1 MSKSVSNCEKSLLKF
16 FQKFNVVFENE
27 NIDKIVNDE
36 FSHQYALL
44 PLLVKSQLY
53 YNQQ

>member
-1 MSKSVSNCEKSLLKF
+1 MSKPVSNCEKSILNF
-16 FQKFNVVFENE
+16 FKKFNVVFENE
-27 NIDKIVNDE
+27 NIDKIVNEE
-36 FSHQYALL
+36 FGHKYALL